1 MNPVTYMES
10 YGELY
15 DFLKDTQVIE
25 DWGCGN
31 QIFKSFVLNSIR
43 DVLFDRNEV
52 EYIGIE
58 NEDIDTT
65 SVDSIDY
72 VTNFKDYR
80 SDLGP
85 EFSILMNIGLHKYP
99 YWKRIFVNALESNP
113 RKIAC
118 IVPNHLLADAKNY
131 MKIYSHYS
139 YQLHPSNQSTT
150 SILLLTR
157 SNLQGID
164 GVGIE
169 GIGMGVNEKN
179 GRIAVCTV
187 ILHNYDVPKDVSK
200 CPYDDIDFFLF
211 TDDREFCKDK
221 GWILMDATNHLTDVG
236 LDIGGLKSIS
246 VDSSANVICKW
257 YKTCIHRVP
266 ELKKYSRLCV
276 IDASLEMIDFS
287 LFKVTDPSI
296 NWDEGYKSSDG
307 NLAPMV
313 FYRHPYRN
321 DIVSEASA
329 ALAFCRYVFQPVCQ
343 QADSY
348 MKEGYPNEYL
358 LASGYYMR
366 DNDPK
371 INRAFELWYLEIQK
385 WTDLCQLSL
394 LYSFWVMSL
403 AKPFLMPDDIFCGK
417 WVRFHHHVF
426 NY

>member
-1 MNPVTYMES
+1 
-10 YGELY
+10 
-15 DFLKDTQVIE
+15 
-25 DWGCGN
+25 
-31 QIFKSFVLNSIR
+31 
-43 DVLFDRNEV
+43 
-52 EYIGIE
+52 
-58 NEDIDTT
+58 
-65 SVDSIDY
+65 
-72 VTNFKDYR
+72 
-80 SDLGP
+80 
-85 EFSILMNIGLHKYP
+85 MNIGLHKYP

-118 IVPNHLLADAKNY
+118 IVPDNLLADAKNY
-131 MKIYSHYS
+131 MKIYTHYS
-139 YQLHPSNQSTT
+139 YQEMSLSSGVGS

-157 SNLQGID
+157 INFGN
-164 GVGIE
+164 GE
-169 GIGMGVNEKN
+169 YPEKN
-179 GRIAVCTV
+179 GRTAVCTV
-187 ILHNYDVPKDVSK
+187 ILHKYDVPKDVSK

-266 ELKKYSRLCV
+266 ELQKYSRLCV
-276 IDASLEMIDFS
+276 IDASLEMIDFA

-307 NLAPMV
+307 NLAPIV

-321 DIVSEASA
+321 DIVTEASA